1 MHWRAPFLQGMW
13 TRAPLMGSTPILLYY
28 ALVAEMVDAPYSKYG
43 IFGCEGSTPSLST
56 KKGTLMAIKGFY
68 FYVDIYL
75 LNYVYKLQI
84 NVPSDDTVN
93 VSMLHR
99 PFVVAFGAY
108 TDFGLVIDR
117 K

>member
-1 MHWRAPFLQGMW
+1 MESTILTMDVD
-13 TRAPLMGSTPILLYY
+13 TRATCGFDSHPIIF
-28 ALVAEMVDAPYSKYG
+28 ALVAEMADAPYSKYG

-56 KKGTLMAIKGFY
+56 KKGTLMVIKGFY

-93 VSMLHR
+93 VSLLHR